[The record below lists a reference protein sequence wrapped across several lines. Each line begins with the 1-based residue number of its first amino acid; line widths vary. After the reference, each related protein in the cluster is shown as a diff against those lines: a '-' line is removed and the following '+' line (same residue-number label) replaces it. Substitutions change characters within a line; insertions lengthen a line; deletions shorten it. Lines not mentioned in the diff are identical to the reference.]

1 MRFFTQTFMS
11 SRVGPLLAAAS
22 GATASGGLVWQHSQ
36 HQQQQEKEQDHND
49 NHHRDGAQK
58 HVIQTP
64 REVNVAIGRSESVS
78 TPLLA
83 TSSSASSSSLL
94 QQQQQG
100 RPQLLF
106 LGSGSSTGCPKPLC
120 AIQFPTLLD
129 DDDDD
134 ESSAS
139 ELSSSSLQL
148 RRQMRAACTTSILA
162 NQGDP
167 RWNKNYRNNPS
178 ILISHSNHQ
187 NDSTDTNNGMKHVVI
202 DVGKTFREGALRWMP
217 PNGIH
222 SLDAIVLTHEHFDAI
237 GGLDD
242 VRGFQQHARPGSRSV
257 IPMPIYLSPI
267 CYKSIEQ
274 QFHYLVP
281 KKQAPPPPPSN
292 NNNVL
297 VTRHVASLDY
307 HTIEPFQPFVA
318 AGLRMI
324 PLPVMHGED
333 LVCLGFAFTIQ
344 GDKKDD
350 STMNV
355 IYLSDISRMLPET
368 LQYIKE
374 SLPPTDVLIV
384 DCLILERTH
393 PVHFS
398 LPQAVALIRDI
409 QPRNGAFLVGMNCDT
424 FLPHEQSNAMLR
436 RDYPD
441 ISVQLAHDG
450 LVLPV

>member
-1 MRFFTQTFMS
+1 MS

-22 GATASGGLVWQHSQ
+22 GATSGGLVWMQS
-36 HQQQQEKEQDHND
+36 QQQQEKEQDHNN
-49 NHHRDGAQK
+49 NHRRDGAQK
-58 HVIQTP
+58 RVTQTP
-64 REVNVAIGRSESVS
+64 REVNVATGRSESVS

-83 TSSSASSSSLL
+83 TSSSLH
-94 QQQQQG
+94 QQ
-100 RPQLLF
+100 
-106 LGSGSSTGCPKPLC
+106 
-120 AIQFPTLLD
+120 
-129 DDDDD
+129 
-134 ESSAS
+134 
-139 ELSSSSLQL
+139 
-148 RRQMRAACTTSILA
+148 
-162 NQGDP
+162 
-167 RWNKNYRNNPS
+167 
-178 ILISHSNHQ
+178 
-187 NDSTDTNNGMKHVVI
+187 
-202 DVGKTFREGALRWMP
+202 GALRWMP

-242 VRGFQQHARPGSRSV
+242 VRGFQQQARPGSRSV

-281 KKQAPPPPPSN
+281 KKVQAQAPPQTSN
-292 NNNVL
+292 NDAVL

-398 LPQAVALIRDI
+398 LPQAVELIRDI
-409 QPRNGAFLVGMNCDT
+409 KPRNGAFLVGMNCDT